1 MYPAN
6 PTSDDMDNFR
16 PFVAADHQAF
26 QELFELF
33 GDPAVVAL
41 KRQTV
46 EVVRQ
51 GKAPLDGALDRYQ
64 RTAVCVALRQLYWT
78 DGESETLSAWRDAFE
93 PVAHDEEESA
103 WHSH

>member
-16 PFVAADHQAF
+16 PFDAADHRAF
-26 QELFELF
+26 QELLDLF

-41 KRQTV
+41 KRRTV
-46 EVVRQ
+46 EAVRQ
-51 GKAPLDGALDRYQ
+51 GEAPLDGALDRYQ
-64 RTAVCVALRQLYWT
+64 RAAVLAALRQLYWT

-93 PVAHDEEESA
+93 PVAQDEEGSA
-103 WHSH
+103 WHNH